1 MGNSGCSGEG
11 GGVRKGRGGGTE
23 ERPGAAGGWE
33 GVGGGGWGWGVRGG
47 TIHSGSEPI
56 QPEKSKRQPAVP
68 HFLRRRLL
76 GFALSRFAVR
86 HAVPRVTLLPD
97 AHAWRPR
104 AVHDDVAADSTA

>member
-1 MGNSGCSGEG
+1 MQRGGRWGEKG
-11 GGVRKGRGGGTE
+11 GGVQKGDRGQRGL
-23 ERPGAAGGWE
+23 
-33 GVGGGGWGWGVRGG
+33 GGGGGGWGVRGG

-104 AVHDDVAADSTA
+104 AVQNDVAADSTA